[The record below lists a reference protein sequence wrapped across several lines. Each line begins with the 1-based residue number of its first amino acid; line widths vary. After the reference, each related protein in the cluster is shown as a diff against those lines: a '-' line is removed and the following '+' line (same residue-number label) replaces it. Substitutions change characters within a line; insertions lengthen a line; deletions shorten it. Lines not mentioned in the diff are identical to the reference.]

1 MRQALEPLPEES
13 LRGLLVPP
21 ALHQDVEDIPLLV
34 NSSPEVMAMA
44 IHREKHFIQ
53 MPRVA
58 WLRAPVPQ
66 LIWRTVAQTSHTTCG
81 WPRKSR

>member
-1 MRQALEPLPEES
+1 VRQALEQLPEES
-13 LRGLLVPP
+13 LRGFLVPA

-34 NSSPEVMAMA
+34 KSSPEVMVIT

-53 MPRVA
+53 MPLVA

-66 LIWRTVAQTSHTTCG
+66 LITQR
-81 WPRKSR
+81 